1 MKNPFSKKVSGLKI
15 IIVGCGKV
23 GATLVEQLSKE
34 EHDITI
40 IDTDAEV
47 VQKITSVYDVM
58 GIVGNGSSYSIQME
72 AGIEQADL
80 IIAVTE
86 SDELNLLCCT
96 IAKKVGDCASIARVR
111 NPDYSE
117 ELIYIR
123 EQLGISLII
132 NPELEAATEI
142 ARLLRLPTA
151 LEINSFAKGHVELV
165 TFKIAKGSPLDQRK
179 IANINKDFDCDL
191 LICGVERDDNLVI
204 PDGSFVLQEMDLVS
218 FIATPI
224 NTQIFFKKIGMN
236 NHQVENCMIVGGGKT
251 SYYLAKQLIDMN
263 IDIKLI
269 ERERKRCEE
278 LSVLLPKALVICGD
292 GSDQDLLDE
301 EEIEKMES
309 FVALT
314 GIDEENI
321 LLSLYARKVNDAKV
335 ITKINRT
342 TFNDVIDELDLG
354 SVIYPKYITSETIIA
369 YVRAMQNSIG
379 SNIETLYYMF
389 DNRAEAIEFRAGKD
403 SPVVGRKIRDL
414 SLKDELLIACV
425 SRRGKIII
433 PRGDD
438 VIRNGDKVIIVTKH
452 AGFHDLKDI
461 LK

>member
-1 MKNPFSKKVSGLKI
+1 MKNPFLKKISGLKI

-23 GATLVEQLSKE
+23 GTTLVERLSKE

-40 IDTDAEV
+40 IDTNAEV
-47 VQKITSVYDVM
+47 VQKTSSMYDVM

-96 IAKKVGDCASIARVR
+96 IAKKVGDCASVARVR

-117 ELIYIR
+117 ELSYIR

-151 LEINSFAKGHVELV
+151 IEINSFAKGHAELV
-165 TFKIAKGSPLDQRK
+165 KFRIAKGSPLDQRK
-179 IANINKDFDCDL
+179 IANINKDFDSDL
-191 LICGVERDDNLVI
+191 LICGVERDGKLVI
-204 PDGSFVLQEMDLVS
+204 PDGSCVLQEYDLVS

-236 NHQVENCMIVGGGKT
+236 NHQVRNCMIIGGGKT

-263 IDIKLI
+263 TEIKLI
-269 ERERKRCEE
+269 EMDQKRCQE
-278 LSVLLPKALVICGD
+278 LSVLLPKALIIYGD

-301 EEIEKMES
+301 EGIEDMES

-321 LLSLYARKVNDAKV
+321 LLALFASKMGDTKV
-335 ITKINRT
+335 ITKINRA

-354 SVIYPKYITSETIIA
+354 SVIYPRYITSEIIIA

-379 SNIETLYYMF
+379 SNIETLYHIF
-389 DNRAEAIEFRAGKD
+389 DDRAEALEFRVGKD
-403 SPVVGRKIRDL
+403 SPVSNKKIRDL
-414 SLKDELLIACV
+414 ALKDELLIACM
-425 SRRGKIII
+425 SRNGKIII
-433 PRGDD
+433 PRGND
-438 VIRNGDKVIIVTKH
+438 IIQAGDKVIVVTTH
-452 AGFHDLKDI
+452 TGFRDVKDI
-461 LK
+461 LR

>member
-1 MKNPFSKKVSGLKI
+1 
-15 IIVGCGKV
+15 
-23 GATLVEQLSKE
+23 
-34 EHDITI
+34 
-40 IDTDAEV
+40 
-47 VQKITSVYDVM
+47 
-58 GIVGNGSSYSIQME
+58 
-72 AGIEQADL
+72 
-80 IIAVTE
+80 
-86 SDELNLLCCT
+86 
-96 IAKKVGDCASIARVR
+96 
-111 NPDYSE
+111 
-117 ELIYIR
+117 
-123 EQLGISLII
+123 
-132 NPELEAATEI
+132 
-142 ARLLRLPTA
+142 
-151 LEINSFAKGHVELV
+151 
-165 TFKIAKGSPLDQRK
+165 
-179 IANINKDFDCDL
+179 
-191 LICGVERDDNLVI
+191 
-204 PDGSFVLQEMDLVS
+204 
-218 FIATPI
+218 
-224 NTQIFFKKIGMN
+224 
-236 NHQVENCMIVGGGKT
+236 MIVGGGKT

-269 ERERKRCEE
+269 EQERKRCEE